1 MEILKKYKYFINE
14 AVDNDK
20 DLSNLKDVPG
30 EVYTGVKK
38 IILGVFDKIK
48 KPMFKILPD
57 KGLIYSFIVTE
68 EDFKYIDPNE
78 NLTLE
83 IDKKKNQYE
92 ITLVLLDQ
100 ISETFEVQYIVNF
113 QSTNK
118 NSLKGWGD
126 TGSIFDMNDKM
137 EDKYPD
143 EIDMD
148 DDEYFEEDIEDKI
161 KKGKIKI
168 KDYID
173 IDEDDDEDEDF

>member
-20 DLSNLKDVPG
+20 ELSNPKDVPG

-38 IILGVFDKIK
+38 IIQGVFDKIK

-57 KGLIYSFIVTE
+57 KGLIYSFIATE

-118 NSLKGWGD
+118 NSLKFWGD
-126 TGSIFDMNDKM
+126 TGSMFDKM
-137 EDKYPD
+137 EDKYSD
-143 EIDMD
+143 EIDMDD